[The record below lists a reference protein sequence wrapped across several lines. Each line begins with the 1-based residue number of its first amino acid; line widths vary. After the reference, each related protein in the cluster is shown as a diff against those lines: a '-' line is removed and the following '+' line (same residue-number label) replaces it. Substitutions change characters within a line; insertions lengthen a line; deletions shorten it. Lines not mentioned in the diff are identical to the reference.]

1 MRERISAYC
10 EIQFATDLNL
20 NRLMY
25 PKEAS
30 VVLITSF
37 QQTKYLFDEILSRVW
52 RWIIMKTLI
61 TVLCI
66 LTLPIN
72 YANST
77 DTYNVPQGTIP
88 VIDGTISSGEW
99 DDAYEIT
106 YQAGVSGTAITIS
119 CYIKH
124 NGTDTFYIAQS
135 MPNTLCGDRNLV
147 WLDTFNNGGT
157 LPQTDDYML
166 NKYHMN
172 GSPTIE
178 ERGTGSSWNAV
189 TQNGW
194 IVALTGEDWSSNPG
208 QIEFAVNFSK
218 LGITAGIQK
227 TIGFG
232 IAFGEL
238 VIPYNPSKIWSWPAG
253 SDYLNPDSWADLSF
267 FGSQGNINEHVNEQ
281 GIVIIDNPVTST
293 AVVTLTGNGPAELN
307 VFDLT
312 SRLVATLYRG
322 DLNGSHSISWNTGD
336 LVPGM
341 YILRMNQGSE
351 VSTEKIMVLR

>member
-1 MRERISAYC
+1 MRTLIAFLCIFTLLINHEISA
-10 EIQFATDLNL
+10 D
-20 NRLMY
+20 
-25 PKEAS
+25 
-30 VVLITSF
+30 
-37 QQTKYLFDEILSRVW
+37 
-52 RWIIMKTLI
+52 
-61 TVLCI
+61 TV
-66 LTLPIN
+66 
-72 YANST
+72 
-77 DTYNVPQGTIP
+77 NVPQGTSP

-99 DDAYEIT
+99 DDAYAIT
-106 YQAGVSGTAITIS
+106 YQAGIASNIITIT
-119 CYIKH
+119 CYVKH
-124 NGTDTFYIAQS
+124 NGIDKFYIAQS

-147 WLDTFNNGGT
+147 WLDTFNNGGA

-178 ERGTGSSWNAV
+178 ERGTGSSWNTV

-218 LGITAGIQK
+218 LDITSEIQK

-238 VIPYNPSKIWSWPAG
+238 TIPYIPSRIWSWPAS
-253 SDYLNPDSWADLSF
+253 SDYLNPDSWADLIF
-267 FGSQGNINEHVNEQ
+267 FGSQGNINEHENEQ
-281 GIVIIDNPVTST
+281 EDNRGIVIIDNPVVST
-293 AVVTLTGNGPAELN
+293 AVVILTGCGPVELN

-312 SRLVATLYRG
+312 GRLVATPYRG

-351 VSTEKIMVLR
+351 VSTARVIVLK